1 MVYSFAWSWSKGLG
15 EKPKWIL
22 PSILKVKFKVPDL
35 ALPLVSVYISS
46 DILISDV
53 EYLKDIFLGKVSKPD
68 SWLSS
73 FRTEKRKLTGTKGWT
88 LPRGFLSGAT
98 AVEMIGLACAE
109 AKLGWLCRP
118 DGLLRRGQGAILAWA
133 FIVVTVCTYKQM
145 WAPHLALIHI
155 DRVTW

>member
-1 MVYSFAWSWSKGLG
+1 MG

-68 SWLSS
+68 S
-73 FRTEKRKLTGTKGWT
+73 
-88 LPRGFLSGAT
+88 
-98 AVEMIGLACAE
+98 
-109 AKLGWLCRP
+109 
-118 DGLLRRGQGAILAWA
+118 
-133 FIVVTVCTYKQM
+133 
-145 WAPHLALIHI
+145 
-155 DRVTW
+155 